1 MKRLFGWLTRAW
13 VLAFFGALAL
23 SLIVWI
29 DGPLVAFNG
38 RAPLE
43 SASSRL
49 TLIAIIFALWAG
61 FFIVKWMIGRVANLK
76 LMQSVAAQPA
86 ADAPGGADAA
96 ATAADSTTPGNTRS
110 SAEVAALNQ
119 RFQEA
124 LAVLRQARGGRRFGG
139 QYLYQTPWYMFVGAP
154 GAGKTTA
161 LVHSGLKFP
170 LADKLGK
177 EAIRGIGGTRNC
189 DWWFTDEAVLL
200 DTAGR
205 YTTQDSDSE
214 ADKAAWT
221 GFLQLLKKYRR
232 RRPINGVIV
241 AVSVADLLRQ
251 SEAER
256 KQQAQSIRERIKELH
271 ERLGIRFP
279 IYVLVTKC
287 DLLAGFV
294 EFFDDL
300 GRDER
305 TGVLGMTF
313 PVAEAASVDQ
323 LLGTFPAEFDALEA
337 RLQTRVLDRLQAER
351 DVRRRALIYG
361 FPQQLASLRDLLGG
375 FLGDVF
381 QSSRY
386 EENALLRGVYFTSG
400 TQEGSPIDRV
410 MSALAASFGVDRQ
423 VLVANT
429 ASGRSYFITR
439 LLRDVLFQESGL
451 AGADLRVERRR
462 AWLQRGAWALAAALI
477 VLVAAGLV
485 TSYVRNKAYV
495 NEVSLQVASIDNQ
508 ARNLVPDAGISSV
521 LPLLDA
527 ARAIPGGYAD
537 RMGGAPFLMTL
548 GLYQGDKL
556 GSAAQALYQ
565 RLLQQ
570 TLLPRLVGRL
580 EDQLRR
586 GDANN
591 PQYLYETL
599 RVYLM
604 LGDPRH
610 FDADSVAGWADYD
623 WSRNLGSR
631 LTDDQRKDLSA
642 HLAALLEH
650 VQDDGPVPL
659 DGDLVASTR
668 QALARVPLQQR
679 VYASLM
685 RGLQRT
691 GLPDVSLASAAGRD
705 AALVFVRKSGEPLT
719 RGVPG
724 LYTREGYRQFLAH
737 RDLAVAGVV
746 KDNWI
751 LGKDEAVTDPAAIE
765 QLNAQ
770 VLELYYDDYIRRWD
784 AFLSDVGI
792 VPFRD
797 LDQAARVVNLLAQPT
812 SPLKKFLVTAT
823 NETTLGGV
831 KQGSLVDS
839 AKSKLDSVKQKLENA
854 LASSDDAAPATA
866 AAPVQNPVDL
876 HFDALHQLASAGA
889 GGASPLDSQLAS
901 LNEVF
906 VYLDAANTARR
917 QGAPAPASDALMKLK
932 QGAEGKPAPLAAML
946 TGVAD
951 SGSSLT
957 LGSERGRLSSLWV
970 ANVAS
975 FCHQAIDGRYPL
987 VRNAADAVTQEDFGR
1002 VFAPGGLIDD
1012 FFQHNLLPYVDTSR
1026 TRWSWRPFGNVS
1038 LGIPDDVLTQFQR
1051 AAKIRDAF
1059 FAGGGKMA
1067 SARFELKPVTMDA
1080 AVTQF
1085 TLDLDGQTLTYGHGP
1100 TRSTAFQW
1108 PSGKVSSTVRVDFA
1122 PPGAAG
1128 TSGYSTDGPWAWFRM
1143 IDKGVLEPTAQRDRY
1158 NLTLDLDGRKV
1169 TLELRAS
1176 SVVNPFNL
1184 DALSQFR
1191 CPAKL

>member
-1 MKRLFGWLTRAW
+1 MKRLFSWLTRAW
-13 VLAFFGALAL
+13 VLALFGALAL
-23 SLIVWI
+23 ALIVWF
-29 DGPLVAFNG
+29 DGPLIAFNG
-38 RAPLE
+38 NAPLE
-43 SASSRL
+43 SVSSRI
-49 TLIAIIFALWAG
+49 TLIAIIFVLWAG
-61 FFIVKWMIGRVANLK
+61 FFVGKWLIGRIASLK

-86 ADAPGGADAA
+86 AADPALASASPAPSAGD
-96 ATAADSTTPGNTRS
+96 TRS
-110 SAEVAALNQ
+110 AAEVSALNQ

-124 LAVLRQARGGRRFGG
+124 LAILRQARGGRRFGG

-251 SEAER
+251 SEADR
-256 KQQAQSIRERIKELH
+256 KTQAQAIRERIKELH

-287 DLLAGFV
+287 DLMAGFV

-300 GRDER
+300 GREER
-305 TGVLGMTF
+305 ASVWGMTF
-313 PVAEAASVDQ
+313 PVADAANIDQ
-323 LLGTFPAEFDALEA
+323 LLATFPAEFDALEA
-337 RLQTRVLDRLQAER
+337 RLQARVLERLQQER

-410 MSALAASFGVDRQ
+410 MGALAASFGIDRQ

-462 AWLQRGAWALAAALI
+462 AWLQRGAWVLAAVLI
-477 VLVAAGLV
+477 VLMSAGLV
-485 TSYVRNKAYV
+485 TSYVRNRSYV
-495 NEVSLQVASIDNQ
+495 REVASQVDAIDAQ
-508 ARNLVPDAGISSV
+508 ARNLVPNAGVLSV

-527 ARAIPGGYAD
+527 ARDIPGGYAD
-537 RMGGAPFLMTL
+537 RNGGAPFLMTL

-556 GSAAQALYQ
+556 GSAAQTLYQ
-565 RLLQQ
+565 RLLRQ
-570 TLLPRLVGRL
+570 TLLPRVVGRL
-580 EDQLRR
+580 KEQLRR
-586 GDANN
+586 GEANN

-604 LGDPRH
+604 LGDPNH
-610 FDADSVAGWADYD
+610 FDAESVGAWADYD
-623 WSRNLGSR
+623 WDRNLAGHV
-631 LTDDQRKDLSA
+631 TDDQRKDLSA
-642 HLAALLEH
+642 HMTALLDH
-650 VQDDGPVPL
+650 LQDDGPVTL
-659 DGDLVASTR
+659 DADLVASTR
-668 QALARVPLQQR
+668 QALARIPLQQR
-679 VYASLM
+679 VYASLL
-685 RGLQRT
+685 RNLQHT
-691 GLPDVSLASAAGRD
+691 SSPEVSLASAAGRD
-705 AALVFVRKSGEPLT
+705 AAIVFVRKSGEPMT

-724 LYTREGYRQFLAH
+724 LFTRDGYRQFLAR
-737 RDLAVAGVV
+737 RDLAVADVV

-751 LGKDEAVTDPAAIE
+751 LGKDEAVTDPAAVE

-792 VPFRD
+792 VPFHD
-797 LDQAARVVNLLAQPT
+797 LDQAACVVNVLAQPT
-812 SPLKKFLVTAT
+812 SPLKKFLSVAAK
-823 NETTLGGV
+823 ETTLGDV
-831 KQGSLVDS
+831 KQTTLIDT
-839 AKSKLDSVKQKLENA
+839 AKGKLDSVKKKLESA
-854 LASSDDAAPATA
+854 LASSDDAAPAPA
-866 AAPVQNPVDL
+866 ATLQNPVDL
-876 HFDALHQLASAGA
+876 HFDSLHQLAAAGA

-906 VYLDAANTARR
+906 VYLDAANTAKR

-946 TGVAD
+946 AGVAD
-951 SGSSLT
+951 AGSSLT

-987 VRNAADAVTQEDFGR
+987 VRSASNAVTQDDFGR

-1012 FFQHNLLPYVDTSR
+1012 FFQHNLMPYVDMSK

-1038 LGIPDDVLTQFQR
+1038 LGIPEDVLTQFQR
-1051 AAKIRDAF
+1051 AAQIRDAF
-1059 FAGGGKMA
+1059 FSGGGKMA

-1085 TLDLDGQTLTYGHGP
+1085 TLDIDGQTLTYGHGP

-1108 PSGKVSSTVRVDFA
+1108 PNGKVSSSVRVDYA
-1122 PPGAAG
+1122 PPGAG
-1128 TSGYSTDGPWAWFRM
+1128 GSSGYSTDGPWAWFRM

-1184 DALSQFR
+1184 DALNKFT